1 MSLVK
6 VKKFA
11 QVTIPASIRQK
22 AHIEEGDYVDVKYEN
37 NMILVIPKRVTDK
50 TVDWG
55 KRFDEALGSVR
66 TAAKKAGIT
75 EGDIETAVKSVRKRA
90 KH

>member
-11 QVTIPASIRQK
+11 QVTIPANIRQK
-22 AHIEEGDYVDVKYEN
+22 AHIEEGDYMDVKYEG
-37 NMILVIPKRVTDK
+37 NMILMIPKRVTDK
-50 TVDWG
+50 AADWG
-55 KRFDEALGSVR
+55 KRFDDALGIVS

>member
-11 QVTIPASIRQK
+11 QVTIPANIRHK
-22 AHIEEGDYVDVKYEN
+22 AHIEEGDYVEVRYER
-37 NMILVIPKRVTDK
+37 NMILMIPKRVTDK

-55 KRFDEALGSVR
+55 KRFDDALGTVR
-66 TAAKKAGIT
+66 TAAKKGAIT
-75 EGDIETAVKSVRKRA
+75 EGDIESAVKSVRKRTR
-90 KH
+90 H